1 MNRTRRLLIVSYYYP
16 PCPGIGGVRW
26 AAMAW
31 YLRELGYSVTVVASN
46 MWGSLPDDAAEGV
59 LRIGDLRTARVFR
72 PLLQRIELP
81 RPGYAPERPPPMLL
95 THVVVPEPKVVT
107 WLPTTA
113 RAVRRLVSPDGFDC
127 LVTTSPP
134 ESSHL
139 VGLLLGERRPAWVAD
154 FRDGWTFEPLRERF
168 PTAAQRSLDSW
179 LERRVAQTAD
189 MVVGATRPIARDLE
203 ERLGANAAHVPSGW
217 DPRDAPVSTAAPEVT
232 VSSDVVRLVHTGR
245 MTGRGRGPGPL
256 FEALR
261 IVNSEPGGRTVR
273 LVHAG
278 RLTTE
283 ERALIARTGT
293 EDLIE
298 PLGMLDR
305 AAAIDLQRSA
315 DAVVLLTS
323 RNSSEASGKVFEY
336 LAARRPIVALAEGN
350 EAERIVRETNT
361 GVTVP
366 PDDVDTIAAALRRV
380 GTGELADKYAPVGLD
395 RYTYPGPAEAMAEV
409 IEEAIARKS
418 PT

>member
-1 MNRTRRLLIVSYYYP
+1 
-16 PCPGIGGVRW
+16 
-26 AAMAW
+26 MAW
-31 YLRELGYSVTVVASN
+31 YLRELGYSVSVVASN
-46 MWGSLPDDAAEGV
+46 MWGTLPDDAAEGV
-59 LRIGDLRTARVFR
+59 LRTGDLRTARVFR

-81 RPGYAPERPPPMLL
+81 RPGYTPDRPPPALL
-95 THVVVPEPKVVT
+95 THVVVPEPKVAT

-113 RAVRRLVSPDGFDC
+113 PAVRRLIAQSGVDC

-139 VGLLLGERRPAWVAD
+139 IGLLLGNRRPAWVAD

-179 LERRVAQTAD
+179 LEQRVAKTAD

-203 ERLGANAAHVPSGW
+203 ERLGANATHVPSGW
-217 DPRDAPVSTAAPEVT
+217 DPRDAPVSTAGPEVPA
-232 VSSDVVRLVHTGR
+232 SSDAARLVHTGR
-245 MTGRGRGPGPL
+245 MAGRGRDPGPL

-261 IVNSEPGGRTVR
+261 IVNSEPGNRPVR

-278 RLTTE
+278 RLTAE
-283 ERALIARTGT
+283 EQALITRIGIQDVL
-293 EDLIE
+293 ES
-298 PLGMLDR
+298 LGMLDR

-336 LAARRPIVALAEGN
+336 LATGRPIVALAEGN
-350 EAERIVRETNT
+350 EAERIVRETHA
-361 GVTVP
+361 GLTVP
-366 PDDVDTIAAALRRV
+366 PDDVDAIAAALRRV
-380 GTGELADKYAPVGLD
+380 ATGELADEYAPIGLD

-409 IEEAIARKS
+409 IEEAIARRARR
-418 PT
+418 